1 MKFVDIRRVGLA
13 AAAVAVLPLL
23 ALAVPTALAADS
35 AHQQPGLAATAGKP
49 TTATAKPRPTGT
61 VGVRP
66 SPTVTRT
73 VTPHPTITI
82 TRPPTPRPT
91 VTITRPPVPRLTVTA
106 TGTQLPR

>member
-1 MKFVDIRRVGLA
+1 MKFADIRRVGLA

-61 VGVRP
+61 VSVRP
-66 SPTVTRT
+66 RPTVTRT
-73 VTPHPTITI
+73 VTP
-82 TRPPTPRPT
+82 RP
-91 VTITRPPVPRLTVTA
+91 TITRPPVPRPTVTA